1 MCFKTLAKFF
11 TGTVERTS
19 PSDIVPKNNIHY
31 NSETSKL
38 EVTLT
43 GIGIPFTSP
52 PRVWIPTIPD
62 TNSMDP
68 VLDAEHNNI
77 LIAGAD
83 EDNQKI
89 LVDFIKVGDIA
100 VYQVPGMRAV
110 HRVIKIETDAVGRKF
125 TFKGDNNPQADPY
138 EIRDEN
144 IEWLSIGT
152 IY

>member
-11 TGTVERTS
+11 TGTIERPS
-19 PSDIVPKNNIHY
+19 PSDIVPKSNIVY
-31 NSETSKL
+31 NSANGKL

-43 GIGIPFTSP
+43 GTDIPFTQP
-52 PRVWIPTIPD
+52 PKVWVPTIPD

-89 LVDFIKVGDIA
+89 LVDFLKVGDIA
-100 VYQVPGMRAV
+100 VYQVPEMRAI
-110 HRVIKIETDAVGRKF
+110 HRIIKIETDAVGRKF
-125 TFKGDNNPQADPY
+125 TFKGDNNPQADPFVV
-138 EIRDEN
+138 RDEN